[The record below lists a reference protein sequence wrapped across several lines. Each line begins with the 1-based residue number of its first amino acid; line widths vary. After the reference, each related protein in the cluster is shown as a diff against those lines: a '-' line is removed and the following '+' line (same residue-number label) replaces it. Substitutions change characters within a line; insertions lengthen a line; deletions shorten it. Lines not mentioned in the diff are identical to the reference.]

1 MMKDKDTKNDQDTLW
16 GVSKPKSSNR
26 PLIMP
31 MWELLSPYPANA
43 IGEIMNAY
51 GRGHADIAEALI
63 GWHSD
68 TWPLWDKWAI
78 VKISGNWA
86 LRKGTRDMA
95 YVGLDYPEQ
104 LAQPLNELITAEI
117 IPLDPEDCEPDEEI
131 PEIEEQYQ
139 EGLAKLL
146 GYLEI
151 PF

>member
-1 MMKDKDTKNDQDTLW
+1 MKDTKPDQNTPQS
-16 GVSKPKSSNR
+16 VSGPKSSKR
-26 PLIMP
+26 QLLTP
-31 MWELLSPYPANA
+31 MRELLSPYPANA
-43 IGEIMNAY
+43 IGDIMNAY
-51 GRGHADIAEALI
+51 GNGHADIAEALV
-63 GWHSD
+63 GWHED

-78 VKISGNWA
+78 VKLSGGWA
-86 LRKGTRDMA
+86 LRKGITNKA
-95 YVGLDYPEQ
+95 CAGLSSPEQ
-104 LAQPLNELITAEI
+104 LAQALNELITAEI